1 MKYCTNALLKI
12 NEDKNTRRLPRTEVV
27 RFCAKVLQRYGD
39 RIHLCVPI
47 APTDSIQ
54 HLHVLSPRLRV
65 HAPFRLCVVGVL
77 EDVLQRCVPCS
88 QSDAIDVQVPR
99 YTLRWDLPEYYDVEG
114 CRIIEG
120 ENARVGGGRDVRVD
134 SREVAR
140 NVFPPAAVDKGG

>member
-1 MKYCTNALLKI
+1 MKGTGTEGKRLVYVVKIEHGPFREVMDHRHFLLRHDSRVHFRIPFAVPNGVEDVHLLAL
-12 NEDKNTRRLPRTEVV
+12 
-27 RFCAKVLQRYGD
+27 C
-39 RIHLCVPI
+39 
-47 APTDSIQ
+47 
-54 HLHVLSPRLRV
+54 LRV

-120 ENARVGGGRDVRVD
+120 ENDRVGGGRDVRVD